1 MRLAP
6 GGCLDSDLGLRP
18 EPVEDG
24 VVGVVRDAR
33 GSAVRAGELRE
44 FGYGFR
50 SFNGSKA

>member
-6 GGCLDSDLGLRP
+6 GGCPDLDLGLRP
-18 EPVEDG
+18 KPVEDG
-24 VVGVVRDAR
+24 VVSVVRDAQ
-33 GSAVRAGELRE
+33 GSAVGAGELRE